1 MIILGL
7 TGSIGMG
14 KSTTAQMFRD
24 EGVPVYDAD
33 AAVHALYAPGGA
45 AVAPVGAA
53 FAGVVKDGAID
64 RLALRA
70 AVGGDPLA
78 WQRLEAIVHPL
89 VREAQIAFLDQARRS
104 GAKVVVLDIPL
115 LFENGGHK
123 AVDAVVV
130 VTAPPA
136 AQRQRVLDRPGMT
149 EAVLAEILAKQ
160 VSDAEKR
167 AMADFVVNTG
177 FGLTEAQAQV
187 RAILDALAEAN

>member
-24 EGVPVYDAD
+24 EGVPVYDVD

-45 AVAPVGAA
+45 AVMPVGEA

-78 WQRLEAIVHPL
+78 WQRLEGIVHPL

-160 VSDAEKR
+160 MSDAEKR

-177 FGLTEAQAQV
+177 FGLAEAQAQV

>member
-136 AQRQRVLDRPGMT
+136 VQRQRVLDRPGMT